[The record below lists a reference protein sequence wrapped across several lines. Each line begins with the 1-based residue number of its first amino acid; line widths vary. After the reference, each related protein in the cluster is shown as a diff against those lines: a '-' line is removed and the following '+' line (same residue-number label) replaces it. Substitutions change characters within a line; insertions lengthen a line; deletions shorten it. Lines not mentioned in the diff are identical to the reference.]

1 MSQIN
6 EILDNIKL
14 PQIMKVKQIFDDTK
28 LDDVSKA
35 LNEKLIQKQIGK
47 KIKDGMKIA
56 ITGGSRGISHYQDFV
71 KTIVDYVKKC
81 GATPFIVPAMG
92 SHGGGTSEGQENM
105 LKKLGITKDTVG
117 CDIISCMDV
126 VEVGRTSNDLPVYID
141 KNAANADGIILLNR
155 IKLHTSFRGRYE
167 SGLIKMMAIGLAKR
181 KGADMTHSLRY
192 ENMAQNLVEV
202 GTIALQNLNI
212 ICGIASIENGYNEVA
227 DVFVLKEDEILEEEP
242 KILEKSKRLMSRIY
256 LDDID
261 VLVVNEI
268 GKNISGTGVDTN
280 IVGRFHTN
288 AASGGPNT
296 IKLGFLDISEKSGGN
311 GNGMGLADFVSKK
324 FYNKVDF
331 DATYINAITSTEPN
345 SVKLPLVLD
354 NDKYVFKGCVKLCG
368 VRNLDDLKLVVINNT
383 KELDEIYMSKAA
395 LENVVDKNKVE
406 VTSEL
411 FDIPFDKDGNLDLFK
426 KRA

>member
-14 PQIMKVKQIFDDTK
+14 PQIMKVKQVFDDTK
-28 LDDVSKA
+28 IDDVPEY
-35 LNEKLIQKQIGK
+35 LNQKLIEKQIK
-47 KIKDGMKIA
+47 DKIKPGMKIA
-56 ITGGSRGISHYQDFV
+56 ITGGSRGISHYQDLMKTVVDFV
-71 KTIVDYVKKC
+71 YKC

-92 SHGGGTSEGQENM
+92 SHGGGTAEGQANM
-105 LKKLGITKDTVG
+105 LKKLGITKETVG
-117 CDIISCMDV
+117 CDIISSMEV
-126 VEVGRTSNDLPVYID
+126 VEVGRTSKDLPVYID
-141 KNAANADGIILLNR
+141 KNATEADGIILLNR
-155 IKLHTSFRGRYE
+155 IKLHTSFRGKYE

-192 ENMAQNLVEV
+192 ENMAENLVEV

-212 ICGIASIENGYNEVA
+212 ICGVASIENGYNEVA
-227 DVFVLKEDEILEEEP
+227 DVFVLKKDEILEKEP
-242 KILEKSKRLMSRIY
+242 KILEKSKKLMSRIY

-261 VLVVNEI
+261 VLIVNEI

-280 IVGRFHTN
+280 IVGRFHTK

-324 FYNKVDF
+324 FYDKIDF
-331 DATYINAITSTEPN
+331 PSTYINAITSTEPN

-368 VRNLDDLKLVVINNT
+368 TRDLDKLKLVVINNT
-383 KELDEIYMSKAA
+383 KELDEVYMSKAA
-395 LENVVDKNKVE
+395 FENVVDKEKVE
-406 VTSEL
+406 VVSEL
-411 FDIPFDKDGNLDLFK
+411 FDIPFDEKDNLKLF
-426 KRA
+426 